1 MGRPTMEDDL
11 VKRQLSVKEDL
22 MSHIHFVWSSTKSSP
37 PCKSHWKQVQAVFT
51 DGSQSMSPAQSSLV
65 IVVGSLGLVSLQE
78 QKIFFFWFCK
88 AEPCNSRA
96 VKWFSSIHLPPI
108 KPASLLF
115 FLVCL
120 LMCGMW
126 HMPSCLYLVW
136 CVWGD
141 KAAMFIFYVQSH
153 LHRSL
158 LGAVSSANVVLL
170 PVFGDFY
177 PSLINT

>member
-1 MGRPTMEDDL
+1 MEWRPWGDPQWRMIWSKGSYQWRKIWCLTYA
-11 VKRQLSVKEDL
+11 LSEAQQTALHPVNLTGNK
-22 MSHIHFVWSSTKSSP
+22 
-37 PCKSHWKQVQAVFT
+37 CKQCVFT
-51 DGSQSMSPAQSSLV
+51 DGSQSTSPAQSSLV
-65 IVVGSLGLVSLQE
+65 IVVGSLRLVSLQE
-78 QKIFFFWFCK
+78 QKIFFFQFCK

-96 VKWFSSIHLPPI
+96 VKWFSSVHLLPI

-120 LMCGMW
+120 LMCVMW

-158 LGAVSSANVVLL
+158 LGACEQC
-170 PVFGDFY
+170 
-177 PSLINT
+177 